1 MFVFIIKKKKKQ
13 KNNCLQHF
21 LMLFCAFWALC
32 VHMIYM
38 IIPNSRSNAITD
50 GMQKDFLWFSSSAR
64 ETFFFGSKRFRR
76 VLAACRFARVCLTW
90 MARCSFFSRISIF
103 WVCPGSHLNHISWKK
118 DKKSKKADILADFAW
133 LIEVINSDDTL
144 RSRAWRSEPRQ
155 GPGSRSDFIGFGIAE
170 GEINSEFWK
179 HEQTADRSR
188 RIVKKRYN
196 KSECFR
202 S

>member
-1 MFVFIIKKKKKQ
+1 MHSKRLHDCARDNNLCIFSYIFVYNRIMFVFIIKKKKKQ

-64 ETFFFGSKRFRR
+64 ETFFFGSKRFHR

-90 MARCSFFSRISIF
+90 MARCSFFFRGFPSSEFVPDRISITSRGKKIRKARKPTF
-103 WVCPGSHLNHISWKK
+103 WQ
-118 DKKSKKADILADFAW
+118 ILHDW
-133 LIEVINSDDTL
+133 LRLLIAMIPSGHALDDPNLAKVRARAATL
-144 RSRAWRSEPRQ
+144 SVLVSR
-155 GPGSRSDFIGFGIAE
+155 
-170 GEINSEFWK
+170 K
-179 HEQTADRSR
+179 
-188 RIVKKRYN
+188 VK
-196 KSECFR
+196 
-202 S
+202 

>member
-1 MFVFIIKKKKKQ
+1 MEFRKI
-13 KNNCLQHF
+13 
-21 LMLFCAFWALC
+21 FC
-32 VHMIYM
+32 
-38 IIPNSRSNAITD
+38 
-50 GMQKDFLWFSSSAR
+50 G
-64 ETFFFGSKRFRR
+64 FRR
-76 VLAACRFARVCLTW
+76 PHVKLSFLDPNVFAVFWRRVDLLVSVW
-90 MARCSFFSRISIF
+90 REWPGAHFFSRISIF

-155 GPGSRSDFIGFGIAE
+155 GPGSRSDFIAFGIAE